1 VQQGE
6 NERKILSNT
15 LFSPF
20 ITVKSLFWVFKFIKC
35 GLFYEKIYLCKEKSI
50 KISYEK
56 VPLSINCYRDLF
68 GLPPQ

>member
-1 VQQGE
+1 MKE
-6 NERKILSNT
+6 KSYRT
-15 LFSPF
+15 LYFHLLLQL
-20 ITVKSLFWVFKFIKC
+20 KSLFWVFKFIKC

-56 VPLSINCYRDLF
+56 VPVSINCYRDLF